1 MMTFN
6 SILKELKDIPADK
19 LEELYQYI
27 HTLNPKKKG
36 SDKLRKKI
44 LSFAG
49 AFSEMSKK
57 DYSDFLNQT
66 KKTRTKLFI
75 RKTDL

>member
-1 MMTFN
+1 MTFN
-6 SILKELKDIPADK
+6 SILKELKDIPSDR

-27 HTLNPKKKG
+27 HSLNPKKKG
-36 SDKLRKKI
+36 SEKLRKKI

-57 DYSDFLNQT
+57 DYKDFLKQT
-66 KKTRTKLFI
+66 KKTRSKLFN
-75 RKTDL
+75 RNVDL

>member
-1 MMTFN
+1 MTFN
-6 SILKELKDIPADK
+6 SILKELKDIPSDR

-27 HTLNPKKKG
+27 HSLNPKKKG
-36 SDKLRKKI
+36 SEQLRKKI

-57 DYSDFLNQT
+57 DYKDFLKQT
-66 KKTRTKLFI
+66 KKTRSKLFN
-75 RKTDL
+75 RNVDL

>member
-1 MMTFN
+1 MTFN
-6 SILKELKDIPADK
+6 SILKELKDLPSDK

-27 HTLNPKKKG
+27 HSLNPKKKG
-36 SDKLRKKI
+36 SEQLRKKI

-57 DYSDFLNQT
+57 DYKDFLKQT
-66 KKTRTKLFI
+66 KKTRSKLFN
-75 RKTDL
+75 RNVDL

>member
-1 MMTFN
+1 MTFN
-6 SILKELKDIPADK
+6 SILKELKDLPSDK

-27 HTLNPKKKG
+27 HSLNPKKKG
-36 SDKLRKKI
+36 SEQLRKKI

-57 DYSDFLNQT
+57 DYKDFLKQT
-66 KKTRTKLFI
+66 KKTRTKLFN
-75 RKTDL
+75 RNVDL

>member
-1 MMTFN
+1 MTFN
-6 SILKELKDIPADK
+6 SILKELKDIPSDR

-27 HTLNPKKKG
+27 HSLNPKKKG
-36 SDKLRKKI
+36 SEKLRKKI

-57 DYSDFLNQT
+57 DYKDFLKQT
-66 KKTRTKLFI
+66 KKTRSKFFN
-75 RKTDL
+75 RNVDL